1 MNDDERNIRDMVEQ
15 WMAASMAGDVSAVL
29 ALMTDDVIFMTPGAA
44 PFGKQAF
51 AAAAQG
57 MKDVRMTG
65 RCEIQE
71 IEVFGE
77 RSYIRNHVQIS
88 LTKADGPPVRMS
100 GNTLGILRKGADGR
114 WRLSRDANL
123 VGREP

>member
-1 MNDDERNIRDMVEQ
+1 MTEDEQKIREMVEQ
-15 WMAASMAGDVSAVL
+15 WMAASMAGDVSALL

-57 MKDVRMTG
+57 MKDVRTTG

-71 IEVFGE
+71 IEVFCD
-77 RSYIRNHVQIS
+77 RAYIRNHIQLS
-88 LTKADGPPVRMS
+88 LSKADGPPLRMS
-100 GNTLGILRKGADGR
+100 GYTLGILRKGADGR
-114 WRLSRDANL
+114 WRLCRDANL
-123 VGREP
+123 VGPGP